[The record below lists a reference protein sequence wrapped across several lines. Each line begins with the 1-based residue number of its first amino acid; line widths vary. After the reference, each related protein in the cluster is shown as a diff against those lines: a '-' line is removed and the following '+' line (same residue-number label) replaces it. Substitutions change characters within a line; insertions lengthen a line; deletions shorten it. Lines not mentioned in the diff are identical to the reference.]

1 VDPTAPPPLRRFVFP
16 FLFVVALFVT
26 LVVRRPEPVPEPIE
40 EEVWV
45 LEGQAMGTTYAVK
58 VVPGESSVDM
68 KGAEAVAEAADA
80 AIQRVNTRLSTY
92 SKLSELSQFN
102 TLQSSEAISISTD
115 FSVVVSWGLELF
127 EKSGG
132 AFDVTIGP
140 LINLWGFGPDKDKS
154 PPTGDEVKAALER
167 IGSQYL
173 ELSKDGLQLSK
184 SRVDLYVDLS
194 AIAKGYGVDEM
205 GRAIESLGYTRY
217 LVEVGGEV
225 LTKGNGAGGRPW
237 RIGLET
243 PDGGAQDIESTVALE
258 GALATSGNY
267 RNFKM
272 VKGKRVA
279 HTMDPRT
286 GAQVE
291 HSLAS
296 VSIISDTCMEADGWA
311 TALLVMGEQ
320 EGLKVAEAEGIAA
333 RLLVGDADGNF
344 SVVESTRWKQRTA
357 VKKHSPNPDSVVAPE
372 GIQGE

>member
-1 VDPTAPPPLRRFVFP
+1 M
-16 FLFVVALFVT
+16 ALFVA

-58 VVPGESSVDM
+58 VVPGGSSGDT

-102 TLQSSEAISISTD
+102 TLQSKEAISISTD
-115 FSVVVSWGLELF
+115 FSVVVAWGLDLY

-140 LINLWGFGPDKDKS
+140 LINLWGFGPDKDKT
-154 PPTGDEVKAALER
+154 PPTGAEVKAALDR

-225 LTKGNGAGGRPW
+225 LTKGNGVGGRAW

-272 VKGKRVA
+272 VEGKRVA

-286 GAQVE
+286 GAQVD

-311 TALLVMGEQ
+311 TALLVMGEK

-333 RLLVGDADGNF
+333 RLLVGDPEGNF
-344 SVVESTRWKQRTA
+344 SVVESTQWKRRSA
-357 VKKHSPNPDSVVAPE
+357 VKKDSPNAASVVAPE
-372 GIQGE
+372 STKGE